1 MLKLPKKD
9 LEKLEKAVA
18 KEFGEVIRRDTR
30 CEKHTSLVVEKLDWS
45 TRLSFSLQVGIDL
58 YYFKDGK
65 FGVEQAM
72 NYKVFEFNISDN
84 RQVLF
89 GFNNQKKFELWL
101 LRRLQTM
108 RKSQSFATGNLLKM
122 YLCYRNWNKE
132 G

>member
-30 CEKHTSLVVEKLDWS
+30 CEKLDWS

-89 GFNNQKKFELWL
+89 GFNN
-101 LRRLQTM
+101 
-108 RKSQSFATGNLLKM
+108 
-122 YLCYRNWNKE
+122 
-132 G
+132 